1 MKTCLLIETFVLSI
15 RFDLFVVLYTAS
27 SRFLHFPEFLSVL
40 SAVSACLSAAFL
52 SLTRSVPAVLLKH
65 VLIAR
70 MIGNLWLKYSTA
82 KSSCFPLFRTLPFSA
97 SICCKFLQ
105 SVFKNNMKF
114 ALTRFAF
121 LINIPGLSWHV

>member
-1 MKTCLLIETFVLSI
+1 MKTCVLIETFALSI

-27 SRFLHFPEFLSVL
+27 SSFLHFPEFFLVCSLCVSLS
-40 SAVSACLSAAFL
+40 CFF
-52 SLTRSVPAVLLKH
+52 SLTLSVPAVLLKH

-82 KSSCFPLFRTLPFSA
+82 KSSCFSLFRTLPFSA
-97 SICCKFLQ
+97 SICCTFLQ